1 VPHHQAM
8 SSVAVVPAIPPAAR
22 RRLRRNRVERLAGGQ
37 DGVLHRRQL
46 YAAGITRSE
55 VKAELRAGRWIRLGR
70 QSIGVG
76 PGGERAQWFRAV
88 FEVGADAALDG
99 STALMAAGLGQFEDV
114 LHVSV
119 SKGHRHGGARGVRVH
134 ETRRRRPDDVLP
146 GALPTVRP
154 AVAAVRAALW
164 AGTDRQ
170 AALVLAMSVQQRI
183 VRADDLW
190 AAVETIRRDRRRSLI
205 RAVVADVRGGAESLG
220 ELEFGRLC
228 RRSGLPTPDRQS
240 VVRTPQGRYYLDCRF
255 ERFGVVV
262 EIDGVHHM
270 STDTWVAD
278 ALRQNELTIRSDR
291 VLRVPLLGLRVQAP
305 LFVEQLRA
313 ALRSGGWNG

>member
-1 VPHHQAM
+1 M
-8 SSVAVVPAIPPAAR
+8 
-22 RRLRRNRVERLAGGQ
+22 RVERLAAVQ

-55 VKAELRAGRWIRLGR
+55 VKAELRAGRWTRLGR

-76 PGGERAQWFRAV
+76 AAGERAPWFRAV
-88 FEVGADAALDG
+88 FEVGADGALDG
-99 STALMAAGLGQFEDV
+99 ATALTAAGLRQFDDV
-114 LHVSV
+114 IHVSV
-119 SKGHRHGGARGVRVH
+119 SKGHRHGGARGIQVH

-146 GALPTVRP
+146 GDLRTVRP

-164 AGTDRQ
+164 ARTDRQ

-183 VRADDLW
+183 VQADELW
-190 AAVETIRRDRRRSLI
+190 TAVESIRRDRRRWLI
-205 RAVVADVRGGAESLG
+205 RTVVADVLDGAESLG

-228 RRSGLPTPDRQS
+228 RRSGLPAPDRQS
-240 VVRTPQGRYYLDCRF
+240 VVRTPRGRYYLDCRYD
-255 ERFGVVV
+255 RFGVVV
-262 EIDGVHHM
+262 EIDGAHHM

-278 ALRQNELTIRSDR
+278 AIRQNEITIRSDR

-313 ALRSGGWNG
+313 ALRSAGWKG